1 MSFKH
6 ARKVRIMPLLA
17 LPILLLPLQLSAQEE
32 GGAEVEGGMAVVG
45 GGEASGGGG
54 EEAISGPLDLDY
66 TDEEDEIFDV
76 DAYEAA
82 ESQLQIG
89 KIGKPQGIGLIHEAA
104 KAKSSIV
111 LGVEGGPIAPI
122 VPEYYVIQKGDTLFY
137 LSEYFFGDPELW
149 PGVWSLNPD
158 ITNPNWIYPGQ
169 ELLLAP
175 GKGPGEEGEGP
186 SPGIPTFLGYTPWKE
201 GTEYLRP
208 YGFID
213 KDIEEETG
221 EIIGAFQETMY
232 LDKYHKVYIK
242 YKEGKAP
249 AVGSKATIYEVVSDV
264 KDNEKRNIKYGKL
277 VRILGAVKITKV
289 DKDHKI
295 ATGVID
301 ECIRPIERGDFIG
314 PIKWKFKTTEPVKAS
329 LDLEG
334 KIIAPL
340 EDVEHSGQFDVI
352 FINLGKKDGLV
363 VGNIVKIVR
372 KRDPYEES
380 KGKKDKSQHFPWEVV
395 GKAMVIESLKK
406 TATCIVLE
414 SSLDIKLGDKV
425 WLKRGE

>member
-1 MSFKH
+1 MAFND
-6 ARKVRIMPLLA
+6 ARKVITVLLIAPL
-17 LPILLLPLQLSAQEE
+17 IFLLSSRLLAQEE
-32 GGAEVEGGMAVVG
+32 GGVEGGMAVVG
-45 GGEASGGGG
+45 GGGG
-54 EEAISGPLDLDY
+54 EEAISGPLDLD
-66 TDEEDEIFDV
+66 TSGGEDEVFDM
-76 DAYEAA
+76 DAYTAA

-89 KIGKPQGIGLIHEAA
+89 VMGKPQGIGLIHEAA

-111 LGVEGGPIAPI
+111 LGVEGVPIAPV

-149 PGVWSLNPD
+149 PGIWSLNPE

-169 ELLLAP
+169 SLLLAP
-175 GKGPGEEGEGP
+175 GKGPGEEGEQPAP
-186 SPGIPTFLGYTPWKE
+186 SIPSMLGYTPWKA

-208 YGFID
+208 YGLID

-221 EIIGAFQETMY
+221 KIIGSFQETFY
-232 LDKYHKVYIK
+232 LDNHHKIYIK
-242 YKEGKAP
+242 YKEGKTP
-249 AVGSKATIYEVVSDV
+249 SVGSKATIYEIVSDV

-277 VRILGAVKITKV
+277 VRILGSVKITKV

-295 ATGVID
+295 AAGVIE
-301 ECIRPIERGDFIG
+301 ECVRPVERDDLVG

-340 EDVEHSGQFDVI
+340 EDVEHSGQFDIV

-363 VGNIVKIVR
+363 EGNVLKIAR
-372 KRDPYEES
+372 KRDAYMES
-380 KGKKDKSQHFPWEVV
+380 KGKKDKSSHFPWEII

-406 TATCIVLE
+406 TATCLILE
-414 SSLDIKLGDKV
+414 SSLDIKRGDKV